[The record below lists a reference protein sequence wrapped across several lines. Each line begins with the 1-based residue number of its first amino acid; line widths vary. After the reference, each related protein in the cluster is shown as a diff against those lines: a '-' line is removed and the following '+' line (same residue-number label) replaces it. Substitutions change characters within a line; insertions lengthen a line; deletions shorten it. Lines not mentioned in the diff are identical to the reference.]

1 MADQQLQSLLDVMPD
16 ITEAV
21 NRFDSPAAQMCAFRL
36 LVLAADDELASRF
49 WDRPD
54 RWWQDLLGASDNSS
68 VGLGSLLD
76 DEQWA
81 EVNMLLDRAEQRDAQ
96 RSADEGASA
105 DSFDADELR
114 ELAARVARGDPVSL
128 SKR

>member
-1 MADQQLQSLLDVMPD
+1 MADQQLQ
-16 ITEAV
+16 
-21 NRFDSPAAQMCAFRL
+21 
-36 LVLAADDELASRF
+36 
-49 WDRPD
+49 
-54 RWWQDLLGASDNSS
+54 
-68 VGLGSLLD
+68 SLLD